1 MTFKINKLR
10 PAVGKPVLLF
20 LAAFVWVGVGIL
32 LLSLAYTWLH
42 RSAYHAA
49 ILAAAGVVAALV
61 IHHFGFLK
69 VVDKNLGRILPMEGK
84 RCLFAFMSWK
94 SYLIVVVMMAMGI
107 ALRHS
112 SIPKP
117 YLAVLY
123 IGIGLALI
131 LSSIRY
137 LRTLIRQRRNIGI

>member
-1 MTFKINKLR
+1 MTMGINKFK

-20 LAAFVWVGVGIL
+20 LAAMMWIGVGIL

-42 RSAYHAA
+42 HAMGDS
-49 ILAAAGVVAALV
+49 LPPAAAGVGAGLV

-69 VVDKNLGRILPMEGK
+69 IVDKNLARIQPMEGK
-84 RCLFAFMSWK
+84 RCLFSFLSWK

-107 ALRHS
+107 TLRHS

-117 YLAVLY
+117 YLATLY
-123 IGIGLALI
+123 IAIGLALI

-137 LRTLIRQRRNIGI
+137 LRALRVSA